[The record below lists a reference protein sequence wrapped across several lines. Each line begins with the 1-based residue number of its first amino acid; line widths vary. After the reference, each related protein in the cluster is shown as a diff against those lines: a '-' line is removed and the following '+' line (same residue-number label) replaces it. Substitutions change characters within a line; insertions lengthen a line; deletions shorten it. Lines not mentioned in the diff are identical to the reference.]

1 MVSIAH
7 DFNARVTII
16 LWSYCSIVVM
26 LFYCGHTVQG
36 WRLLVLNSD
45 PPSTVV
51 SQTLFKQYS
60 QVMRVEDSEIMLY
73 GLQIEQSCSQRESN
87 IKAVK

>member
-1 MVSIAH
+1 M
-7 DFNARVTII
+7 
-16 LWSYCSIVVM
+16 L

-51 SQTLFKQYS
+51 SQTLSKQYS
-60 QVMRVEDSEIMLY
+60 QVMRVEDSENNVV
-73 GLQIEQSCSQRESN
+73 RFAN
-87 IKAVK
+87 